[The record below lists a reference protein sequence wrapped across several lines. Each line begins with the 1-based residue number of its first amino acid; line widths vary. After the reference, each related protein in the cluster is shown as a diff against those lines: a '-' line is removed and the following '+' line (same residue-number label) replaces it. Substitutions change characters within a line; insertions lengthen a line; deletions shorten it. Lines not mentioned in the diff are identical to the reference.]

1 MNTANSK
8 FSKQMLLREF
18 VKDTYVADVRWSLS
32 RAHMDLML
40 LVLGIRTIYIA
51 PKSRHQEWSTV
62 LDWVDVD
69 VLPFGGGFK
78 ENSLV
83 LFSLEN
89 LEERK
94 FFEKITEM
102 KLH

>member
-1 MNTANSK
+1 
-8 FSKQMLLREF
+8 MLLREF
-18 VKDTYVADVRWSLS
+18 VDGTYVADARWCLS
-32 RAHMDLML
+32 KKHMELML
-40 LVLGIRTIYIA
+40 LILGIQTIYIA
-51 PKSRHQEWSTV
+51 PKAKHAEWSTL
-62 LDWVDVD
+62 LDWVNIDV
-69 VLPFGGGFK
+69 VPFGGGFK

-89 LEERK
+89 LEDRK

>member
-1 MNTANSK
+1 
-8 FSKQMLLREF
+8 MLLREF
-18 VKDTYVADVRWSLS
+18 VDGTYVADVRWCLS
-32 RAHMDLML
+32 KKHMELML
-40 LVLGIRTIYIA
+40 LILGIKTIYIA
-51 PKSRHQEWSTV
+51 PKGKHAEWLTV

-69 VLPFGGGFK
+69 VVPFGGGFK

-89 LEERK
+89 LEDRK

>member
-1 MNTANSK
+1 
-8 FSKQMLLREF
+8 MLLREF
-18 VKDTYVADVRWSLS
+18 VEGTYVADVRWCLS
-32 RAHMDLML
+32 KTHMELML

-51 PKSRHQEWSTV
+51 PKLRHPEWSTV
-62 LDWVDVD
+62 LDWIGVD

-89 LEERK
+89 SEERK